1 MKFFTIREL
10 TKSTTAQQKG
20 IKNIPS
26 KEQEQNLIALIEN
39 ILDPLREAY
48 GKPIVVTSGYRCP
61 ALNKA
66 IGGAKNSQHCFDKNT
81 EILTNNGWRT
91 YQTIQESDEV
101 LTLNLSTQ
109 LLEYKKIENIMR
121 YYYKGELIFAENQH
135 VSFAVTPEHRMVCR
149 IPSHKYVRKTDRVLT
164 KAEKQYFNSL
174 KTNNDQFH
182 IEIANDIINK
192 RRIFKTAGISSYK
205 NIYDINVLRLCMAT
219 ISDGFI
225 QKKNTN
231 SPSIGFN
238 LKKERDK
245 QELEDILRQLE
256 MSYTKNYSYTHEK
269 QGIDGVY
276 QYYINGT
283 NSREVLS
290 IISLD
295 KKIPKWFLYLDPSI
309 LRQLIIT
316 YAKFD
321 GNFDKRKNC
330 NGVTIFSKD
339 EENIDMLQNMSI
351 LCGMRCV
358 KKHFTNLEV
367 NIKGKINVIP
377 HFYHLYIT
385 QNTDESRV
393 NENKYSRIDYNDIVW
408 CINNSNTTLVTR
420 RNGKISIQGNCQG
433 QATDIR
439 TVEDTRAENKKLFD
453 LIQKLKLPFDQLID
467 EHNLD
472 WIHVSYSNRNRR
484 QVLTIK

>member
-1 MKFFTIREL
+1 MKFFSIDEL

-20 IKNIPS
+20 IKNVPS

-39 ILDPLREAY
+39 VLDPLREAY
-48 GKPIVVTSGYRCP
+48 GKPIIVTSGYRCP

-66 IGGAKNSQHCFDKNT
+66 VGGASNSQHCFDKNT
-81 EILTNNGWRT
+81 EILTNNGWKT
-91 YQTIQESDEV
+91 YQTIQEEDEV
-101 LTLNLSTQ
+101 LTLNLDTQ
-109 LLEYKKIENIMR
+109 LLEYKKIENIIK
-121 YYYKGELIFAENQH
+121 YHYKGELISAENQH
-135 VSFAVTPEHRMVCR
+135 VSFAVTKEHRMVCR
-149 IPSHKYVRKTDRVLT
+149 TPNHKYIRKTNRVLT
-164 KAEKQYFNSL
+164 KAEKQYFDSL
-174 KTNNDQFH
+174 KTSNDQFH

-205 NIYDINVLRLCMAT
+205 NIYDVNILRLCMAT

-225 QKKNTN
+225 QKKDIN

-245 QELEDILRQLE
+245 QELEDILQQLG
-256 MSYTKNYSYTHEK
+256 MHYTKNYSLAHDK
-269 QGIDGVY
+269 QGISGVY

-283 NSREVLS
+283 NSKEVIS
-290 IISLD
+290 IIGPD

-321 GNFDKRKNC
+321 GSIDMRKNC
-330 NGVTIFSKD
+330 NGITIFGKD
-339 EENIDMLQNMSI
+339 EENIDMLQNISI

-367 NIKGKINVIP
+367 NINGYVNVIP

-385 QNTDESRV
+385 QNTDESRI
-393 NENKYSRIDYNDIVW
+393 NEDKYTKINYNDIVW
-408 CINNSNTTLVTR
+408 CVNNSNTTLVTR
-420 RNGKISIQGNCQG
+420 RNGKVSIQGNCNG
-433 QATDIR
+433 QAVDIR
-439 TVEDTRAENKKLFD
+439 TIEDTRAENKKLFD
-453 LIQKLKLPFDQLID
+453 LAQKLKLPFDQLID

-472 WIHVSYSNRNRR
+472 WIHISYSNRNRR